1 MQKYPHLIESDGNR
15 GIVIT
20 AGDEAIIFKKEIKE
34 GEYNLKK
41 DLIITHKYQSVS
53 QPVQVS
59 NNPVLSAQPEA
70 APSPVLSDEDY
81 EGGEPDDDAQ
91 NDGDEDFELK
101 YFVINHIYECEI
113 AVTNLTNRHKKV
125 TLLF

>member
-1 MQKYPHLIESDGNR
+1 MLYFCLAIMDLPQSIQALQKYPHLIESDGNR

-59 NNPVLSAQPEA
+59 NN
-70 APSPVLSDEDY
+70 
-81 EGGEPDDDAQ
+81 
-91 NDGDEDFELK
+91 DGDEDFELK

-125 TLLF
+125 TLLFQVPNGSLPVF

>member
-59 NNPVLSAQPEA
+59 NN
-70 APSPVLSDEDY
+70 
-81 EGGEPDDDAQ
+81 
-91 NDGDEDFELK
+91 DGDEDFELK

-113 AVTNLTNRHKKV
+113 AVTNLTSRYKKV